1 MKDKKENFEEIL
13 NSLEEIVDKI
23 ESGGLGLEE
32 SIRLYEEGMKKAL
45 KLEYML
51 TETREKVMKL
61 VDSGDG
67 KTVLE
72 PFDGEDK
79 A

>member
-13 NSLEEIVDKI
+13 NNLEEIVDKI

-45 KLEYML
+45 RLEAML

-67 KTVLE
+67 KPVLE

>member
-13 NSLEEIVDKI
+13 NNLEEIVDKI

-32 SIRLYEEGMKKAL
+32 SIHLYEEGMKKAL
-45 KLEYML
+45 KLGSML

-61 VDSGDG
+61 VDSGDS
-67 KTVLE
+67 KPVLE

>member
-45 KLEYML
+45 KLEAML

-67 KTVLE
+67 KPVLE